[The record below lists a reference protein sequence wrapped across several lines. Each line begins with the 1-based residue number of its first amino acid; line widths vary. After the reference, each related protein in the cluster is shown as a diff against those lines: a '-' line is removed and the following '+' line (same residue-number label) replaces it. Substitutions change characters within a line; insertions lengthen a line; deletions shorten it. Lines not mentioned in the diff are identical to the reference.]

1 MRILSRAEFFRET
14 PGLQIILFSKV
25 YITALRKSLHAHHL
39 RHTSRLEL
47 ENSLLATTT
56 RKRPPCRKFPAC

>member
-39 RHTSRLEL
+39 RRVFFSDLTREPLQYLVH
-47 ENSLLATTT
+47 SL
-56 RKRPPCRKFPAC
+56 FSFHG